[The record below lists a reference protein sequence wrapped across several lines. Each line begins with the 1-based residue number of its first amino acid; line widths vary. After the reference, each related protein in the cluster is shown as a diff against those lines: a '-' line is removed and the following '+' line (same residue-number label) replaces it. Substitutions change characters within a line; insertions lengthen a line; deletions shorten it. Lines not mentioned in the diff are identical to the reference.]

1 MNYLVAFILGG
12 TLVTVIVGAL
22 LGLLRG
28 FRRSVLRAALIV
40 LCFILALALC
50 GAISDSILGVKIS
63 DGKNLEQM
71 LESSMPEGGQAVTD
85 IVVPMAKAFA
95 KIIAFIVVF
104 ALLQFITWILVFPIL
119 KLVLRPLIGR
129 RPHARLLGMAV
140 GAACGLFVAFAFF
153 SPVNGLLTEVGK
165 IASIDFSS
173 LTQSN
178 AEALPNNET
187 KTIDNS
193 VVGGKS
199 ALAYSPVNGL
209 QAVAAAANP
218 SVIKDS
224 NTTGNS
230 NTGTSPDKVLSDAQK
245 MMVEYSN
252 SGISKFYSG
261 VGGGFYRSLS
271 TVKDKNGKKVSVS
284 SQIDALSA
292 VAKLATKAATLK
304 NITNEDGTIN
314 TASVKEFAQALT
326 EMDEL
331 TPEAKKVLNDM
342 VKSATESFGD
352 DVPEAIKNLDLEKV
366 DFKSEGELLL
376 TAAEVMEKEGN
387 LDDVDMTKLVKDCSK
402 STIILDTLVESDVTI
417 PVDDEK
423 RAEVDAAIAELE
435 SKTGDEAVD
444 ENTIAKVKALFGDG
458 KN

>member
-40 LCFILALALC
+40 FCFILALALC

-63 DGKNLEQM
+63 DGKNLEQL
-71 LESSMPEGGQAVTD
+71 LESSMSEGGQAVTD

-119 KLVLRPLIGR
+119 KLVLRPLVGR

-173 LTQSN
+173 LTESS
-178 AEALPNNET
+178 AEALPNDET
-187 KTIDNS
+187 KTIDNG

-209 QAVAAAANP
+209 QAVAASANP
-218 SVIKDS
+218 SATK
-224 NTTGNS
+224 GNS
-230 NTGTSPDKVLSDAQK
+230 NTGTSPDKALSDAQK
-245 MMVEYSN
+245 MMVEYTN

-292 VAKLATKAATLK
+292 FAKLLTKVATLK

-314 TASVKEFAQALT
+314 AASVKEFAQALT

-387 LDDVDMTKLVKDCSK
+387 LDDVDMTKLVNDCSK
-402 STIILDTLVESDVTI
+402 STILDTLVAFNMTI

-444 ENTIAKVKALFGDG
+444 EDTIANLKKLFGDG
-458 KN
+458 EN